1 MLTIKNNRAILYTRC
16 DDKNER
22 RIQLMTSENSL
33 KKFSKDSLFKNI
45 ELNRLQFKL
54 PEGVF
59 QAVKA
64 FSEADDTDS
73 NITNFFLDF
82 INYRIEELEKEGKS
96 INVLGEDLEND
107 FKKRFLKY
115 MTISKENDPEVMYDL
130 RYRMYM
136 NLMTLLGTLINKNE
150 NKLSEEYVKEFMNQ
164 TKEELRKLLEI
175 LYEDDYDITGVEMRK
190 LINLFLFNKV
200 RLYRNLDEIL
210 QNDKIKRR

>member
-1 MLTIKNNRAILYTRC
+1 
-16 DDKNER
+16 
-22 RIQLMTSENSL
+22 MTSENSL

-136 NLMTLLGTLINKNE
+136 NLMTLLGTLINKSE